1 MSQEAGGNGL
11 PRLESMEINPGEIV
25 FDPEVLEYTV
35 QVDED
40 VTKLLVKAKASEGQ
54 TYTISGNSNLEP
66 GMNEVLVTVTGDQ
79 YEQTVYRI
87 HVQVGQIISQ
97 EADSTAQDLQPQTVQ
112 QSFAE
117 HMMSGRNR
125 YVTIGLGICAVLA
138 VVLWITFLVNR
149 ILTKRELRRLKEEK
163 QQRKQKTAQ
172 RLELARQQEEELLRQ
187 IERLAQKS
195 RTMKTTDA
203 DGLRVIQLDEDEDA
217 LDEDAY
223 EDEYVYEDDD
233 AYEEED
239 PDMYEEYNEEY
250 DEYDDY

>member
-1 MSQEAGGNGL
+1 MSQEAGGNEL
-11 PRLESMEINPGEIV
+11 PRLESMEISPGEIA
-25 FDPEVLEYTV
+25 FDPAVLEYTV

-40 VTKLLVKAKASEGQ
+40 VTKLLVKAKASEGL
-54 TYTISGNSNLEP
+54 TYTISGNSNLTA

-87 HVQVGQIISQ
+87 HVQVGEIVSR
-97 EADSTAQDLQPQTVQ
+97 EADPETEAMQPQTVQ
-112 QSFAE
+112 QSFVE
-117 HMMSGRNR
+117 HMLSGKNR
-125 YVTIGLGICAVLA
+125 YVTIGLGICAALA

-149 ILTKRELRRLKEEK
+149 ILTKRELHRLQEEK
-163 QQRKQKTAQ
+163 QQRKQRAAE
-172 RLELARQQEEELLRQ
+172 RVELARQQEEELLRQ

-217 LDEDAY
+217 YEGEDAY
-223 EDEYVYEDDD
+223 DDTYGTGD

-239 PDMYEEYNEEY
+239 PDMYEEYDEEY